1 VPLLV
6 ALVSGR
12 ARLAAGSRA
21 GAFRAFL
28 LGLATGVVYFAGTLY
43 WITAVM
49 RTHGGL
55 GLPVSVL
62 VNAALIA
69 YLALYPAVFALIVD
83 FLARRLGPE
92 AALLSPAVW
101 VATEL
106 GRSTLLTGFPWVL
119 LGYSQA
125 RVLPV
130 AQLASLVGVHGLSLL
145 VAAVNAA
152 LVYAAVTRGRLRIAV
167 VGVAIAAVAATSL
180 WGHWRM
186 AEGSLTRAG
195 VPIEV
200 GLAQGDIPQEEKWD
214 QSRAEWIFR
223 AYLDLTREA
232 ASRGARFI
240 IWPESS
246 TPFFF
251 EEDPVG
257 NEMIRRLA
265 VETQAFL
272 LVGSDQVERGT
283 PPRYYNAAFLV
294 TPAGRPEA
302 VYRKIHL
309 VPFGE
314 YVPLQHLFFF
324 ASRLVQAVSDFSAG
338 DSIVMLPVD
347 HHPVSTAICYE
358 VVYPD
363 LVRQSVLAGSQLLT
377 TITNDAWYGHSSA
390 PYQHFEQASL
400 RAIEQGRY
408 LARSANTG
416 ISGIVDPYGRVIVRS
431 RLFERTALVGQARF
445 LTNRTVYARIGDVA
459 ASFSVLLTLAAL
471 AATWKAGPGLDPWR
485 TSRR

>member
-1 VPLLV
+1 
-6 ALVSGR
+6 
-12 ARLAAGSRA
+12 
-21 GAFRAFL
+21 
-28 LGLATGVVYFAGTLY
+28 
-43 WITAVM
+43 M

-55 GLPVSVL
+55 GLPVSML
-62 VNAALIA
+62 INAALVA
-69 YLALYPAVFALIVD
+69 YLALYPAFFALIVNV
-83 FLARRLGPE
+83 LARRLGPA
-92 AALLSPAVW
+92 AALLSAPAW

-125 RVLPV
+125 TVLPV

-152 LVYAAVTRGRLRIAV
+152 LAYAAVARGRRGITV
-167 VGVAIAAVAATSL
+167 VAIAAAAVAATAL
-180 WGHWRM
+180 WGHRRM
-186 AEGSLTRAG
+186 AEGSLTRTG
-195 VPIEV
+195 VPIEI

-214 QSRAEWIFR
+214 QARAEWIFR
-223 AYLDLTREA
+223 TYLDLTREA
-232 ASRGARFI
+232 AARGARFI

-257 NEMIRRLA
+257 NEIIRRLA
-265 VETQAFL
+265 VETRAFL

-294 TPAGRPEA
+294 SPAGRPVA
-302 VYRKIHL
+302 IYRKIHL

-314 YVPLQHLFFF
+314 YVPLQHLLFF

-338 DSIVMLPVD
+338 DSLVMLPVD
-347 HHPVSTAICYE
+347 HHPASTAICYE

-363 LVRQSVLAGSQLLT
+363 LIRQSVLAGSQLLT
-377 TITNDAWYGHSSA
+377 TITNDAWYGYSSA
-390 PYQHFEQASL
+390 PYQHFEQASV

-416 ISGIVDPYGRVIVRS
+416 ISGIVDPYGRVTVRS
-431 RLFERTALVGQARF
+431 RLFERVALVGQARF
-445 LTNRTVYARIGDVA
+445 LTNLTVYARIGDVA
-459 ASFSVLLTLAAL
+459 AFFSALLTLAAL
-471 AATWKAGPGLDPWR
+471 AATWKAGPGPGPRR

>member
-1 VPLLV
+1 VPLV
-6 ALVSGR
+6 AALIGPR
-12 ARLAAGSRA
+12 ARPATGPPQ
-21 GAFRAFL
+21 GAFRAFR
-28 LGLATGVVYFAGTLY
+28 LGLTTGAVYFAGTLY

-49 RTHGGL
+49 RLHGGL
-55 GLPVSVL
+55 SLPVSVL

-69 YLALYPAVFALIVD
+69 YLALYPAVFAIVVD
-83 FLARRLGPE
+83 SIAGRLGAS
-92 AALLSPAVW
+92 AALLSPFAW
-101 VATEL
+101 VATEF

-125 RVLPV
+125 TFLPI
-130 AQLASLVGVHGLSLL
+130 AQIASLVGVHGLSLL
-145 VAAVNAA
+145 VAAVNGA
-152 LVYAAVTRGRLRIAV
+152 LVYGVVTRGRLRISVVALAV
-167 VGVAIAAVAATSL
+167 ATAVAIAL
-180 WGHWRM
+180 WGRWRI
-186 AEGSLTRAG
+186 AEGSLARSG
-195 VPIEV
+195 VPIRI
-200 GLAQGDIPQEEKWD
+200 GLAQGDIPQDEKWD
-214 QSRAEWIFR
+214 QSRAQWIFR
-223 AYLDLTREA
+223 TYLDLTREA

-240 IWPESS
+240 IWPESA

-265 VETQAFL
+265 VETRAFL

-294 TPAGRPEA
+294 GPAGRTVA

-338 DSIVMLPVD
+338 DSIVMLPVEG
-347 HHPVSTAICYE
+347 HPATTAICYE

-416 ISGIVDPYGRVIVRS
+416 ISGIVDPYGRVTERS
-431 RLFERTALVGQARF
+431 RLFERTALVGEARF
-445 LTNRTVYARIGDVA
+445 LTIRTVYARIGDVA
-459 ASFSVLLTLAAL
+459 AWFSVLVVLAAL
-471 AATWKAGPGLDPWR
+471 LATWRAGPRLDRER